1 MEWNHLVSHR
11 LSHDARLGDSAGGK
25 DDGVAQVLQQIR
37 DALAGLRFGSIEI
50 VVHEGQV
57 TQIERKEKFR
67 LQQTLR

>member
-1 MEWNHLVSHR
+1 VPPHI
-11 LSHDARLGDSAGGK
+11 SHDAQLSNPAGGK

>member
-1 MEWNHLVSHR
+1 MNLVSHR
-11 LSHDARLGDSAGGK
+11 LSDDARLGDSVGGK
-25 DDGVAQVLQQIR
+25 DDGVARVLQQIR

>member
-1 MEWNHLVSHR
+1 MNLVSQR
-11 LSHDARLGDSAGGK
+11 LSDDAHISDPAGGV
-25 DDGVAQVLQQIR
+25 DDGVARVLQQIR

>member
-1 MEWNHLVSHR
+1 MNLVSHR
-11 LSHDARLGDSAGGK
+11 LSDDARLGDPAGGK
-25 DDGVAQVLQQIR
+25 DDGVARVLQQIR